1 MLWMP
6 VAGAILCG
14 LALPLGFSKWDPA
27 RFSEKLDILI
37 DSESISRF
45 RQVWWTHVGLYA
57 GMVMGLAAMLLR
69 AAKAKKNPP
78 AAKPSR

>member
-1 MLWMP
+1 MP

-14 LALPLGFSKWDPA
+14 VALPLGFSGFDPA

-37 DSESISRF
+37 DAERISRF

-57 GMVMGLAAMLLR
+57 GMVMGLAALLLR
-69 AAKAKKNPP
+69 AAKERKTPP
-78 AAKPSR
+78 AVKPSR